1 MISSTSSETIS
12 VLLLG
17 SGCFDATVSLLVAAS
32 AWPFSS
38 GLSLVLSSTA
48 EAFWCVLSVS

>member
-1 MISSTSSETIS
+1 MISSTCSETIS

-17 SGCFDATVSLLVAAS
+17 SGCFATASLLAAAS

-38 GLSLVLSSTA
+38 GLSLVSSSTA
-48 EAFWCVLSVS
+48 EAFWCVVSVS